1 MIVDIGRATGD
12 IGVPRPIQF
21 EQPWPVLSLG
31 SEEITVQGPVTFQ
44 GVMTQY
50 PDHILVEG
58 CIGATLQ
65 LMCGRCLSLYSYTE
79 QIDVSEEYARRTD
92 DEHPDRYLYE
102 GTAIDLDPM
111 VEDNILSRLPIARL
125 CRQDCSGLC
134 PVCGQKLNEQNCAC
148 HSRQEEALPAWKAVL
163 KQHKEE

>member
-1 MIVDIGRATGD
+1 MIVDIGRATGE

-21 EQPWPVLSLG
+21 EEQWQTLTLG
-31 SEEITVQGPVTFQ
+31 SEEIAVQGPVTFQ

-50 PDHILVEG
+50 PDHVLVEG
-58 CIGATLQ
+58 SIQATLQ
-65 LMCGRCLSLYSYTE
+65 LVCGRCLSSYSYPE
-79 QIDVSEEYARRTD
+79 EMDISEEYALKTD

-102 GTAIDLDPM
+102 GYTINLAPM

-134 PVCGQKLNEQNCAC
+134 PVCGQKLNEQDCAC
-148 HSRQEEALPAWKAVL
+148 HSQQEETLPAWKAVL